1 MEFLLVSTCYALIPI
16 LFENSVIFG
25 TIAKTPI
32 EPVIVKS
39 LAKTL
44 SATVDK

>member
-1 MEFLLVSTCYALIPI
+1 MEFLLVSTCSALIPI

-32 EPVIVKS
+32 EPVIVVGS
-39 LAKTL
+39 AKIFR
-44 SATVDK
+44 AGVAI